1 MTKYCTLTFKRASKL
16 TVSVYI
22 SIYRSFAFH
31 VGEIEI
37 PKSTPLQLLIS
48 NHFIFQRGI
57 SARSDSVSCYNAA
70 KLIYLSMDSSLIND
84 PIRDK
89 VMRVQRFK
97 DAEFHLKIFHTLT
110 MTNID

>member
-84 PIRDK
+84 PIK
-89 VMRVQRFK
+89 
-97 DAEFHLKIFHTLT
+97 
-110 MTNID
+110 